1 LSRSIRIKGVFLF
14 IELIQIWKRTA
25 RDVVSGA
32 GYFIQAIVITWLV
45 AGVAAGE
52 VPEVPSVA
60 RTGLLIVCLYFYSA
74 AAARV
79 KELWSGSTF
88 WLGMSRPGS
97 EIEPLMMI
105 LKMLILVI
113 AGISAGVVADD
124 ETVAAV
130 GLGIAILLCLWILA
144 RSWPLFSV
152 PFFFEGKY
160 RWSPAGRGLVWSGP
174 GLDLARKLCR
184 LPGSGMKTFQFMIT
198 MIVVFGPLALARLY
212 LGPGFLLSLL
222 FYALS
227 LPFICMLNFNLTE
240 DLIEK
245 SGIKEE
251 YE

>member
-1 LSRSIRIKGVFLF
+1 MF

-130 GLGIAILLCLWILA
+130 GLGMPVLVLPYSSASGYWPVPGRSFPYRFSSRENTAGLL
-144 RSWPLFSV
+144 P
-152 PFFFEGKY
+152 EGALY
-160 RWSPAGRGLVWSGP
+160 GPDRVSIWRVNFAGYPVRG
-174 GLDLARKLCR
+174 
-184 LPGSGMKTFQFMIT
+184 
-198 MIVVFGPLALARLY
+198 
-212 LGPGFLLSLL
+212 
-222 FYALS
+222 
-227 LPFICMLNFNLTE
+227 
-240 DLIEK
+240 
-245 SGIKEE
+245 
-251 YE
+251 